1 MLSGQTRVRPEGAQR
16 LCGNDVHKDK
26 DFKRVAAI
34 QTRHAFVFSGRSG
47 LIVDQSSQQFELL
60 RQSVVDA

>member
-1 MLSGQTRVRPEGAQR
+1 MPSGQTRVRPEGAQR

-34 QTRHAFVFSGRSG
+34 QTRHAFVLFGPVRP
-47 LIVDQSSQQFELL
+47 D
-60 RQSVVDA
+60 R